1 MWEEIRLSSLGV
13 IDEAALDLDPGLTV
27 ITGETGAGKTMVVS
41 ALNLLR
47 GRRAESTLVRQGAK
61 RSRVEA
67 RLDTSAIEGIA
78 DAALEAGGEVEE
90 GSLIVGRTVSA
101 EGRSRAFVGGASVPA
116 SVLGAISERAV
127 AVHGQSDQNR
137 LLRTDAQRG
146 ALDQFAGAAVADL
159 LTEFTPAYERLRAVE
174 REIAELTTNAQERAR
189 ELDLLRFGLTEIDE
203 VAPEAGE
210 LDALVAEEDRLAN
223 AEALVTSAHAAHV
236 RLTGDAESAE
246 PGADAAGLV
255 AGAQSALD
263 AAAGHDTELERLA
276 SRVAEIGYLIA
287 DTSAELGAYADSVEA
302 DPVRL
307 DGVQSR
313 RAAITALL
321 RKYGTTVD
329 DVLGWAD
336 DARKRSGEL
345 DGDDDRID
353 GLSTERDE
361 LTARLLDLGVR
372 LRAARGEAAE
382 RLTKLVDAELTE
394 LAMPHAHV
402 EVSVDGPGE
411 PSAADLTPHG
421 LDSVEIGFAANRGSP
436 ALPLNKGAS
445 GGELSRVMLALEVVL
460 ADTSTVPTLV
470 FDEVDAG
477 IGGKAAVE
485 VGRRLARLARSAQ
498 VIAVTHL
505 PQVAAFADRHYRVVK
520 SDDGTVTTSGI
531 SMLDADAR
539 VEELSRMLAGL
550 EGSATA
556 EAHARELLDLATQ
569 TRH

>member
-1 MWEEIRLSSLGV
+1 MWEEIRLSSIGV

-27 ITGETGAGKTMVVS
+27 ITGETGAGKTMIVS

-67 RLDTSAIEGIA
+67 RLDTSGIDGVA

-90 GSLIVGRTVSA
+90 HCLIVGRTVSA

-137 LLRTDAQRG
+137 LLRAGAQRA
-146 ALDQFAGAAVADL
+146 ALDQFAGTDIADL
-159 LTEFTPAYERLRAVE
+159 LAEYTPSYQRLRVVE
-174 REIAELTTNAQERAR
+174 TEIDELTTNAQERAR
-189 ELDLLRFGLTEIDE
+189 ELDLLRFGLAEIDE
-203 VAPEAGE
+203 VSPEPGE
-210 LDALVAEEDRLAN
+210 LDSLVADEDRLAN
-223 AEALVTSAHAAHV
+223 AEALVTAAHEAHV
-236 RLTGDAESAE
+236 RLSGDAESAE
-246 PGADAAGLV
+246 PGADATALV
-255 AGAQSALD
+255 AGAQAALD
-263 AAAGHDTELERLA
+263 VVREHDSELERLA
-276 SRVAEIGYLIA
+276 GRVAEIGYLIA
-287 DTSAELGAYADSVEA
+287 DTSAELGAYTDSVEV
-302 DPVRL
+302 DPARL
-307 DGVQSR
+307 DTVQQR
-313 RAAITALL
+313 RAQITALL
-321 RKYGTTVD
+321 RKYGNTVE
-329 DVLGWAD
+329 DVLAWAD
-336 DARKRSGEL
+336 DARARSGEL
-345 DGDDDRID
+345 DGDDDRIS
-353 GLSTERDE
+353 GLVGERED
-361 LTARLLDLGVR
+361 LTTRLLELGVR
-372 LRAARGEAAE
+372 LADARRSAAE
-382 RLTKLVDAELTE
+382 RLGKLVDAELSE

-402 EVSVDGPGE
+402 DVAVETPDE
-411 PSAADLTPHG
+411 PTAGDLTPHG
-421 LDSVEIGFAANRGSP
+421 LDTVEIGFAANKGADP
-436 ALPLNKGAS
+436 LPLNKGAS

-485 VGRRLARLARSAQ
+485 VGRRLSRLARNAQ

-531 SMLDADAR
+531 SRLDADAR
-539 VEELSRMLAGL
+539 IEELSRMLAGL

-556 EAHARELLDLATQ
+556 EAHARELLELAAQ
-569 TRH
+569 R